1 MGNER
6 IEKLKKGLEEH
17 KARQQATAERFDI
30 AKVLESAGEIKE
42 KYVEAIDKTVRYGV
56 LTLKDSTEIMKPTD
70 PQQRAILILWK
81 MLEKADSKITLEQVE
96 ALPLDV
102 ATAILTEIGKD
113 FLRLQTAMP
122 LKPGLKQTNRRS
134 YAA

>member
-6 IEKLKKGLEEH
+6 VEKLKKRLEEH
-17 KARQQATAERFDI
+17 KAKQTAEAEKFDI
-30 AKVLESAGEIKE
+30 SKVLQSSGEIKE
-42 KYVEAIDKTVRYGV
+42 KYVATINRTVRYGV

-70 PQQRAILILWK
+70 PQQRAIMILWK
-81 MLEKADSKITLEQVE
+81 MLQKADAAITLEQVE

-113 FLRLQTAMP
+113 FLQLQTATA
-122 LKPGLKQTNRRS
+122 LKAGLEETATHS

>member
-17 KARQQATAERFDI
+17 KARQQATAEKFDI

-42 KYVEAIDKTVRYGV
+42 KYVAAIDRTVRYGV
-56 LTLKDSTEIMKPTD
+56 LTLKDSAEIMKPTD
-70 PQQRAILILWK
+70 PQERAIYILWK

-113 FLRLQTAMP
+113 FLQFRTATA
-122 LKPGLKQTNRRS
+122 LKTGLNETAKRN